1 MRYNATVQASDKE
14 KDAAR
19 LASRQM
25 ITAALVIT
33 LSFVL
38 VLVLVA
44 VFMIAG
50 HVKIF

>member
-1 MRYNATVQASDKE
+1 VHSPSEKETAAARNAT
-14 KDAAR
+14 
-19 LASRQM
+19 RQM
-25 ITAALVIT
+25 KAAALVIT

-44 VFMIAG
+44 VIMIVG

>member
-1 MRYNATVQASDKE
+1 VDSPSDKE
-14 KDAAR
+14 KAAAR
-19 LASRQM
+19 HATRQM
-25 ITAALVIT
+25 KAAALVIS

-44 VFMIAG
+44 VIMIMG